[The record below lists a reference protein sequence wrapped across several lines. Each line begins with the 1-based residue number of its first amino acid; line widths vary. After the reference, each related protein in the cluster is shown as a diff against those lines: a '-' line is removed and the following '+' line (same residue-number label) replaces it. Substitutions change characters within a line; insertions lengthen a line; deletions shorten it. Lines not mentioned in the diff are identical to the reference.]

1 MQIHVFT
8 NIDANIFTNFTLKQ
22 MKFRLK
28 IVLPIVCYTESCT
41 LNILR
46 IN

>member
-1 MQIHVFT
+1 MQIHVFA
-8 NIDANIFTNFTLKQ
+8 NIGRNIFTNFTLKE

-28 IVLPIVCYTESCT
+28 IVLPIVRYTDGYSM
-41 LNILR
+41 NILR